1 MDVNSSVSAF
11 YGYEAL
17 VGLGAGA
24 YTQANFAVIQPNV
37 DPKDAGA
44 GITLMLTGKT
54 HSLNTFLPFPAP
66 FI

>member
-1 MDVNSSVSAF
+1 MDVHSSVSAF

-17 VGLGAGA
+17 VGIGAGA

-37 DPKDAGA
+37 DNKDAGA

-54 HSLNTFLPFPAP
+54 A
-66 FI
+66 